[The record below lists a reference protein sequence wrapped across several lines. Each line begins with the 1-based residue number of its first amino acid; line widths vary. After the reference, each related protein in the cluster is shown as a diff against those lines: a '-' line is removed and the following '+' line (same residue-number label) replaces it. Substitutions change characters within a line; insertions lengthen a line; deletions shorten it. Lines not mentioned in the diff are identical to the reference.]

1 MSKRELL
8 AVAATFSA
16 LMVKAW
22 DNQDWD
28 THAKAE
34 KSFREAMV
42 AYNKATD
49 SFH

>member
-1 MSKRELL
+1 MNKQELL

-34 KSFREAMV
+34 KSFRDAMV
-42 AYNKATD
+42 AYNKATN
-49 SFH
+49 

>member
-1 MSKRELL
+1 MNKQELL

-42 AYNKATD
+42 AFHKAAN
-49 SFH
+49 